1 MMITLVQIMYEMFV
15 S

>member
-1 MMITLVQIMYEMFV
+1 MYLQIMYEMFI